1 MKVKEQTA
9 SYLIK
14 SKKFTYQDYLD
25 LPNDGKRYEVIN
37 GELIMAPAPNTIHQ
51 TISNN
56 LEDELRSFLK
66 KQKLGKMF
74 HAPYDVV
81 FSETDVVQPD
91 ILVILNERSSNIT
104 ENYLDGAPD
113 LIIEILSPKTAHY
126 DLLEKKELYERSG
139 VKEYW
144 IVDPRRFRVM
154 IYVNQGN
161 RFELNQRQETKGM
174 VKSLILTDFELSLE
188 NIFFMD

>member
-1 MKVKEQTA
+1 MKAKEETA
-9 SYLIK
+9 SYLVK

-25 LPNDGKRYEVIN
+25 LPNDGKRYEVMK

-66 KQKLGKMF
+66 KQKLGKIF
-74 HAPYDVV
+74 HVPYDVI

-91 ILVILNERSSNIT
+91 ILVILIERLGNIT

-126 DLLEKKELYERSG
+126 VLLEKKELYERSG

-144 IVDPRRFRVM
+144 IVDPRRLRVM

-174 VKSLILTDFELSLE
+174 VKSLILTSFATSLE
-188 NIFFMD
+188 NTFFMD